1 MKAFICHNKT
11 DKATARMIATTLVQ
25 QGVDVWFDEWEIRPG
40 ESITGGIEAGL
51 TKTDCFVLVW
61 SQFASHSNWVG
72 TELRTY
78 LRRRVDDQTL
88 RIIPFILDKTS
99 LPALVA
105 DYKGFKIDSSTSLES
120 IAQEITGYPVDTQIA
135 EVIQT
140 RLIDLMQRKA
150 RGGDPL
156 PYLACPQCAST
167 KLKRAAQFDSRG
179 DEYYVIQCQG
189 CGWHETTQ

>member
-11 DKATARMIATTLVQ
+11 DKVTARTIASALVQ

-61 SQFASHSNWVG
+61 SQYASQSNWVG
-72 TELRTY
+72 TELRAY

-88 RIIPFILDKTS
+88 RIIPFILDETP

-105 DYKGFKIDSSTSLES
+105 DYKGFKIDSTTSLED
-120 IAQEITGYPVDTQIA
+120 IAQEITGNPVDTLVAQ
-135 EVIQT
+135 VIQA
-140 RLIDLMQRKA
+140 RLINLMQRKA
-150 RGGDPL
+150 RNGDTL

-167 KLKRAAQFDSRG
+167 KLNRATQFDSRG
-179 DEYYVIQCQG
+179 DEYYVIQCDG
-189 CGWHETTQ
+189 CGWHEWTQ